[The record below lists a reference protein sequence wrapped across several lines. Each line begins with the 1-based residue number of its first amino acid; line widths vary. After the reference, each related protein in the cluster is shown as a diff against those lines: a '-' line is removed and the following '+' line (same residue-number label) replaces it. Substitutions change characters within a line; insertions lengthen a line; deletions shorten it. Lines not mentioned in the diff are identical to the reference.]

1 MLLLDLNLMSKI
13 LARRSMIMRDSLLVC
28 DATAILYMGIAP
40 TKIFDWNNS
49 VFEVFIQKQ
58 GILQWPEM
66 CPPHIEIYPGHEGH
80 TLKLYKTTANANYND
95 IRIFGL
101 TDNTSRVHFQ

>member
-1 MLLLDLNLMSKI
+1 MLLLDLNLMSKT
-13 LARRSMIMRDSLLVC
+13 LARRSMLMRDSLLVC

-58 GILQWPEM
+58 GLLQWPEM
-66 CPPHIEIYPGHEGH
+66 CPPI
-80 TLKLYKTTANANYND
+80 LKYALAT
-95 IRIFGL
+95 
-101 TDNTSRVHFQ
+101 RVKH

>member
-1 MLLLDLNLMSKI
+1 MLLLHLNLISKI
-13 LARRSMIMRDSLLVC
+13 LTGRSMILRDNLLVC

-58 GILQWPEM
+58 GILQWPEN
-66 CPPHIEIYPGHEGH
+66 CI
-80 TLKLYKTTANANYND
+80 LL
-95 IRIFGL
+95 
-101 TDNTSRVHFQ
+101 